1 MHLDSSTPS
10 SFVHTSL
17 HLYIYS
23 MFYCL
28 KMNKSSIIAISV
40 SAIVLIAVVIII
52 TLFIVKQM
60 EDKFYYLNTNST
72 YATKTGYYNASD
84 LGYRS
89 MRMLRA
95 EKEKVFNKI
104 KELVN
109 APPDAKVILNSGAT
123 ESIATCV
130 NWAKHYNMYGK
141 IYGTKFDHESIR
153 KNCENQ
159 DITYVQSD
167 EPNVTDSNVA
177 AVFITHADSKTG
189 ELIDDKW
196 LKLSQSLISMNDAK
210 SDFELSST
218 SPNVVQHKPLVF
230 VDVTQSITKI
240 PIDMQA
246 MGANALF
253 FSLHK
258 IGGPLNEGI
267 LIISEPRNC
276 KFVPLIAGE
285 QNDGLRGGTLNETEL
300 VYNRDIFKIDTTP
313 EQRQEKWERIAKEL
327 DKNHIDFVKPKGR
340 HLYNTFL
347 IKVDKCP
354 MAIVDELADSHI
366 YIGTMSACSNES
378 EFNKLTGGAQPVD
391 DTEEKFV
398 RLSFANID
406 DVPDTCIDKISA
418 VINRK

>member
-1 MHLDSSTPS
+1 
-10 SFVHTSL
+10 
-17 HLYIYS
+17 
-23 MFYCL
+23 
-28 KMNKSSIIAISV
+28 
-40 SAIVLIAVVIII
+40 
-52 TLFIVKQM
+52 M

-104 KELVN
+104 KEFVN
-109 APPDAKVILNSGAT
+109 ASPDAKVILNSGAT

-130 NWAKHYNMYGK
+130 NWAKHYNAYGM

-167 EPNVTDSNVA
+167 EPNITDSNVS

-196 LKLSQSLISMNDAK
+196 LKLSKSLISMNDAK

-230 VDVTQSITKI
+230 VDATQSITKI

-267 LIISEPRNC
+267 LIISEPSNC

-313 EQRQEKWERIAKEL
+313 EQRQEKWERMAKEL
-327 DKNHIDFVKPKGR
+327 DKNHIDYVKPKGR

-347 IKVDKCP
+347 IKVNKCP
-354 MAIVDELADSHI
+354 MAIVDELADSRI

-378 EFNKLTGGAQPVD
+378 EFSKLTGGAQPVD
-391 DTEEKFV
+391 ETEDKFV